1 MKFNYK
7 CFDFLNIYIYL
18 IFYNFYS
25 NEIKMN
31 YNLYKNKLIYKIFNK
46 ENKIKYIF
54 IYLFI

>member
-46 ENKIKYIF
+46 ENKI
-54 IYLFI
+54 

>member
-1 MKFNYK
+1 MFRFFKY
-7 CFDFLNIYIYL
+7 LYYL

-46 ENKIKYIF
+46 ENKI
-54 IYLFI
+54 